1 MMDSVWALWE
11 KQLNWKIEL
20 SIMEEMWEVK
30 KQVEKRKKTKE
41 VWFILFNLRTTTE
54 GPNLR
59 V

>member
-30 KQVEKRKKTKE
+30 NRWKKEKKPKKSD
-41 VWFILFNLRTTTE
+41 LFYLI
-54 GPNLR
+54 
-59 V
+59 